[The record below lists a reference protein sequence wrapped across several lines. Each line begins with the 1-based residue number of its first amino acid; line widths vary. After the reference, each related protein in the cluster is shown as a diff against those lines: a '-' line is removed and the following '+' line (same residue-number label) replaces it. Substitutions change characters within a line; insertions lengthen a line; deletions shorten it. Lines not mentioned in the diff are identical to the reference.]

1 MTDLRANPAG
11 VRAFSVMAKPIGPV
25 CNLDCTYCFYLE
37 KGKLFDGHRRFQ
49 MSDEVLR
56 EFIRQHIEGQD
67 VPVVGFAWQGGEPTL
82 AGLEFFRRVVELQA
96 TFADGR
102 RIPTPS
108 RPTERCWMT
117 SGVRS

>member
-37 KGKLFDGHRRFQ
+37 KEKLFDGHRRFQ

-82 AGLEFFRRVVELQA
+82 AGLEFFHR
-96 TFADGR
+96 GGG
-102 RIPTPS
+102 IPTTFPGGG
-108 RPTERCWMT
+108 RAFHPHQTQRDAA
-117 SGVRS
+117 G

>member
-37 KGKLFDGHRRFQ
+37 KEKLFDGHRRFQ

-56 EFIRQHIEGQD
+56 EFVRQHIEGQD

-96 TFADGR
+96 TF
-102 RIPTPS
+102 
-108 RPTERCWMT
+108 
-117 SGVRS
+117 